1 MDTDLFQGIKNPLR
15 SVENSPVKIEEKI
28 FKILHNLIIEFFKLS
43 AKGSF
48 PWQSH
53 CKTGKAGCLSR
64 KGFVTR
70 KQESAVSMPKQS
82 PAAQSELCA
91 TNQSSVPQ
99 PKLCVL
105 PRIKQLFRC
114 FAGTLCSTLKNDLL
128 YRGFPGIP
136 YQVNI
141 FYGGC

>member
-53 CKTGKAGCLSR
+53 CKTRKAGCLSR

-91 TNQSSVPQ
+91 TTKALCLAPNKTAVPVLRRNSVFHSQKRPVI
-99 PKLCVL
+99 PWFSRNSILSKYILWGL
-105 PRIKQLFRC
+105 LIKAR
-114 FAGTLCSTLKNDLL
+114 S
-128 YRGFPGIP
+128 
-136 YQVNI
+136 
-141 FYGGC
+141 